1 MDVFFYLCT
10 NLIVKIM
17 FSKKLFSLS
26 AALLLIFNAVQAQ
39 TVVKEP
45 EKFAELSAAMDAYL
59 QPVASI
65 VVKVKVDSAVVSG
78 NNIDIHLSKLTGDY
92 YFRDN
97 SVKDLYQIANDLMP
111 QEYKGLKVTLYA
123 NGSTLQELASKFY
136 SDAYKAPVKPKK
148 AKKSAEPVLVKNLSV
163 PYDIQYG
170 LNGRHI
176 ALWQSHGWY
185 YNQPTHRWQWQRAR
199 LLNTVED
206 LYTQSY
212 VVPFLVPMLENAGAN
227 VLLPRER
234 DINTVEVVVD
244 NDAIMG
250 GYREI
255 QGANAWA
262 KGEIGFANAKA
273 SYEDG
278 ENPFVMGTYRVAEGV
293 LKGKKQPAESF
304 AKWIP
309 RMPKD
314 GEYAV
319 YVSYKTLPNSTDGAL
334 YTVKYNGGETQFKV
348 NQKMGGS
355 TWIYLG
361 TFPFTKG
368 STEQGVFLSNLSE
381 KAGVVVTAD
390 AVRFGGGMGNI
401 ARKPTDMPSYNV
413 EAITS
418 GYPKFTEGARYWLQW
433 AGFADSIYSYTNHKN
448 DYTDDY
454 MSRGRW
460 VNALVGGSKV
470 NPDAPGYNI
479 PVDLSFAFHTDAG
492 TFPNDSTVGIL
503 SIYTKYSNGSDKYVN
518 GKNRMTGREYAD
530 IIQTEITNDI
540 RAAYEP
546 NWSRRGLF
554 DRSYAESRI
563 PEVPA
568 MLLELLSHQNFAD
581 MKYGLDPSF
590 RFTVSRAI
598 YKGMLKYL
606 SLVNNV
612 PYTVQPLPVAN
623 FAAELDGEA
632 AVKLSWSPVSDPA
645 EPTAEPKAYVIY
657 TKLNDGG
664 FDNGVVVKDTT
675 AVLPVNT
682 DCIYSYK
689 VVAINDGGA
698 SFPSE
703 ILSVGVSSAASAAGK
718 LALVVNGFERVSG
731 PAVMTKDDSTF
742 AGFNNMLDNGVPYK
756 ADWSFIGGQ
765 YEFRRE
771 IPWMDDDAPGFGAS
785 YTNMEDKVFAG
796 NTFDYPYTHGLALL
810 KNGYSF
816 VSTSVGAVEAG
827 KVNMNNYKVVDMI
840 MGKQGKTK
848 IGRGVFGIKYEVFPV
863 ALQSAIAEYCAAGGN
878 LLLSGANIAS
888 DLYDSYEITE
898 EGKKFAENVLK
909 YKWRT
914 NTASSEGAVNAV
926 ANPYGFSGKFNFST
940 KLNEKV
946 YAVESPDALVPADKD
961 AFTIFR
967 YSDNN
972 ISAGVAYKG
981 AYRTVSLGFPIE
993 TLATP
998 CQIEKLMGEVLNFFE
1013 K

>member
-1 MDVFFYLCT
+1 
-10 NLIVKIM
+10 M
-17 FSKKLFSLS
+17 FLKKLFPLAVALMLILNS
-26 AALLLIFNAVQAQ
+26 AQAQ
-39 TVVKEP
+39 TVVKDA
-45 EKFAELSAAMDAYL
+45 EKFAAISEQVANYMKPL
-59 QPVASI
+59 ASI
-65 VVKVKVDSAVVSG
+65 VVKVKVDSAIVNG
-78 NNIDIHLSKLTGDY
+78 KNLDIHFSKLTSDY

-97 SVKDLYQIANDLMP
+97 IVKDIYKIVNDNLP
-111 QEYKGLKVTLYA
+111 DEYKGMNVTLYA
-123 NGSTLQELASKFY
+123 NESTLQELASTFY
-136 SDAYKAPVKPKK
+136 SEAYKTPAKPKK
-148 AKKSAEPVLVKNLSV
+148 VKKAKNAEAPLVENLSL

-170 LNGRHI
+170 LNGRHL

-234 DINTVEVVVD
+234 DINTIEVVVD
-244 NDAIMG
+244 NDALMG
-250 GYREI
+250 GYYELS
-255 QGANAWA
+255 GGNVWK
-262 KGEIGFANAKA
+262 KGDTGFANAQA
-273 SYEDG
+273 SYENC
-278 ENPFVMGTYRVAEGV
+278 ENPFVMGTYRFADGV
-293 LKGKKQPAESF
+293 VKGKKQVAESI

-309 RMPKD
+309 EMPKD
-314 GEYAV
+314 GEFAV

-361 TFPFTKG
+361 TFPFSKG
-368 STEQGVFLSNLSE
+368 SPDQGVFLTNLSE

-390 AVRFGGGMGNI
+390 AVKFGGGMGNI
-401 ARKPTDMPSYNV
+401 ARKPLEMPSYNV
-413 EAITS
+413 EAVTS
-418 GYPKFTEGARYWLQW
+418 GYPRFTEGARYWLQW
-433 AGFADSIYSYTNHKN
+433 AGFTDSIYSYTNLKN

-454 MSRGRW
+454 MCRGRW
-460 VNALVGGSKV
+460 VNALVGGSKI

-479 PVDLSFAFHTDAG
+479 PIDMSFAFHTDAG

-503 SIYTKYSNGSDKYVN
+503 AIYTKYSNGSDKYVN
-518 GKNRMTGREYAD
+518 GRSRMTARELTD

-546 NWSRRGLF
+546 NWSRRGLV
-554 DRSYAESRI
+554 DRSYAESRT

-598 YKGMLKYL
+598 YKGILKYL

-623 FAAELDGEA
+623 FAAELNGEG

-645 EPTAEPKAYVIY
+645 EPTAEPSGYVVY
-657 TKLNDGG
+657 TRLNDGG

-675 AVLPVNT
+675 AVLPINAGN
-682 DCIYSYK
+682 IYSYK

-703 ILSVGVSSAASAAGK
+703 ILSVGVSAAAADK

-731 PAVMTKDDSTF
+731 PAQFTMDDSTF
-742 AGFNNMLDNGVPYK
+742 AGFNNALDNGVPYK
-756 ADWSFIGGQ
+756 ADWSFIGAQ

-785 YTNMEDKVFAG
+785 YTDMEDKVFAG
-796 NTFDYPYTHGLALL
+796 NTFDYPYVHGLALL

-816 VSTSVGAVEAG
+816 VSASVGAVEAG

-848 IGRGVFGIKYEVFPV
+848 VGRGFSGIKYEVFPV
-863 ALQSAIAEYCAAGGN
+863 ALQKAIADYCATGGN
-878 LLLSGANIAS
+878 LLLSGANIAT
-888 DLYDSYEITE
+888 DLYDSYNVTE
-898 EGKKFAENVLK
+898 EGKKFTQDVLK

-914 NTASSEGAVNAV
+914 NTASSEGAVAAV

-981 AYRTVSLGFPIE
+981 EYKTVSLGFPIE

-1013 K
+1013 NK

>member
-1 MDVFFYLCT
+1 MIL
-10 NLIVKIM
+10 
-17 FSKKLFSLS
+17 KKLFPLA
-26 AALLLIFNAVQAQ
+26 AALLIMCNVAGAQ
-39 TVVKEP
+39 TVVKDA
-45 EKFAELSAAMDAYL
+45 EKFAALSESVAEYL
-59 QPVASI
+59 KPVASI
-65 VVKVKVDSAVVSG
+65 VVKVQVDSAIVNGKSL
-78 NNIDIHLSKLTGDY
+78 DIHLSKLTGDY

-97 SVKDLYQIANDLMP
+97 SVKDLYRIAKDNLPD
-111 QEYKGLKVTLYA
+111 EYKGMEITLYA
-123 NGSTLQELASKFY
+123 NGSTLQELASTFY
-136 SDAYKAPVKPKK
+136 SEAYKTPAKPKK
-148 AKKSAEPVLVKNLSV
+148 VKKQKVGEPALVENISR
-163 PYDIQYG
+163 PFDIPYG
-170 LNGRHI
+170 LSGRHL

-185 YNQPTHRWQWQRAR
+185 YNQPTQRWQWQRAR

-234 DINTVEVVVD
+234 DINLHEIVVD
-244 NDAIMG
+244 NDALMG
-250 GYREI
+250 GYTELS
-255 QGANAWA
+255 GANAWLR
-262 KGEIGFANAKA
+262 GEVGFANAKA
-273 SYEDG
+273 AYEHG
-278 ENPFVMGTYRVAEGV
+278 ENPFTMGTYRVANAV
-293 LKGKKQPAESF
+293 VKGKKQGAESV
-304 AKWIP
+304 ARWVP
-309 RMPKD
+309 SVPES

-319 YVSYKTLPNSTDGAL
+319 YVSYKTLPNSAPDAL

-348 NQKMGGS
+348 NQKMGGG

-361 TFPFTKG
+361 TFPFSEK
-368 STEQGVFLSNLSE
+368 SAEQGVYLSNLSG
-381 KAGVVVTAD
+381 KQGVVVTAD
-390 AVRFGGGMGNI
+390 AVKFGGGMGNI
-401 ARKPTDMPSYNV
+401 ARKPTEMPAYNV

-418 GYPKFTEGARYWLQW
+418 GYPRFTEGARYWLQW
-433 AGFADSIYSYTNHKN
+433 AGFADSIYSYTNQKN

-492 TFPNDSTVGIL
+492 TFPNDSIVGVL
-503 SIYTKYSNGSDKYVN
+503 AIYTKLSNGSDKYVN
-518 GKNRMTGREYAD
+518 GKSRMTAREMTD

-546 NWSRRGLF
+546 SWSRRGLW
-554 DRSYAESRI
+554 DRSYAESRT

-612 PYTVQPLPVAN
+612 PYTVQPLPVKN
-623 FAAELDGEA
+623 FAAELNGEGS
-632 AVKLSWSPVSDPA
+632 VKLSWSPVADPA
-645 EPTAEPKAYVIY
+645 EPTADPTAYVVY
-657 TKLNDGG
+657 TRVNGGG
-664 FDNGVVVKDTT
+664 FDNGVVVKDTV
-675 AVLPVNT
+675 ASLPVNSGS
-682 DCIYSYK
+682 IYSYK

-703 ILSVGVSSAASAAGK
+703 ILSVGVAPAGTAK

-731 PAVMTKDDSTF
+731 PAVMPKDDSTF

-785 YTNMEDKVFAG
+785 YTDMEDKVFAG
-796 NTFDYPYTHGLALL
+796 NTFDYPYVHGLALM

-816 VSTSVGAVEAG
+816 VSASVGAVEAG
-827 KVNMNNYKVVDMI
+827 KVDMNNYKVVDMI

-848 IGRGVFGIKYEVFPV
+848 IGRGVYGIKYEVFPV
-863 ALQSAIAEYCAAGGN
+863 ALQKEIAEYCQAGGN
-878 LLLSGANIAS
+878 LLLSGANIAT
-888 DLYDSYEITE
+888 DLYDSHEITE
-898 EGKKFAENVLK
+898 VGKKFAQDVLK
-909 YKWRT
+909 YRWRT
-914 NTASSEGAVNAV
+914 NTASSEGALAAV
-926 ANPYGFSGKFNFST
+926 PNPFGFSGKFNFST
-940 KLNEKV
+940 KLNDKI

-961 AFTIFR
+961 AYTIFR

-998 CQIEKLMGEVLNFFE
+998 CQIEKLMGEVLNFFNAN
-1013 K
+1013 

>member
-1 MDVFFYLCT
+1 MMFLKKFFPL
-10 NLIVKIM
+10 V
-17 FSKKLFSLS
+17 
-26 AALLLIFNAVQAQ
+26 ALMLIFNMAQAQ
-39 TVVKEP
+39 TVVKDA
-45 EKFAELSAAMDAYL
+45 EKFAAISEQVASYL
-59 QPVASI
+59 KPVASI
-65 VVKVKVDSAVVSG
+65 VVKVQVDSAIVNG
-78 NNIDIHLSKLTGDY
+78 KKLDIHFSKLTSDY
-92 YFRDN
+92 SFRDN
-97 SVKDLYQIANDLMP
+97 TVKEIYNIVNNNLPD
-111 QEYKGLKVTLYA
+111 EYKGMEVTLYA
-123 NGSTLQELASKFY
+123 NGSTLQELASTFY
-136 SDAYKAPVKPKK
+136 SEAYKTPAKPKK
-148 AKKSAEPVLVKNLSV
+148 VKKAKNAQAPLVENVSL

-170 LNGRHI
+170 LNGRHL
-176 ALWQSHGWY
+176 AVWQSHGWY

-234 DINTVEVVVD
+234 DINTIEVVVD
-244 NDAIMG
+244 NDALMG
-250 GYREI
+250 GYDELS
-255 QGANAWA
+255 GANAWT
-262 KGEIGFANAKA
+262 KGDTGFANPKA
-273 SYEDG
+273 AYEHG
-278 ENPFVMGTYRVAEGV
+278 ENPFVMGTYRVANGV
-293 LKGKKQPAESF
+293 VKGKKQVAESV

-309 RMPKD
+309 KMPKD
-314 GEYAV
+314 GEFAV

-361 TFPFTKG
+361 TFPFSKG
-368 STEQGVFLSNLSE
+368 SADQGVFLSNVSE

-418 GYPKFTEGARYWLQW
+418 GYPRFTEGARYWLQW
-433 AGFADSIYSYTNHKN
+433 AGFTDSIYSYTNLKN

-454 MSRGRW
+454 MCRGRW

-479 PVDLSFAFHTDAG
+479 PVDMSFAFHTDAG
-492 TFPNDSTVGIL
+492 TFPNDSIVGVL
-503 SIYTKYSNGSDKYVN
+503 AIYTKLSNGSDKYIN
-518 GKNRMTGREYAD
+518 GKSRMTARELTD
-530 IIQTEITNDI
+530 IVQTEITNDI

-546 NWSRRGLF
+546 SWSRRGLW
-554 DRSYAESRI
+554 DRSYNESRT
-563 PEVPA
+563 PEVPS

-598 YKGMLKYL
+598 YKGILKYL
-606 SLVNNV
+606 SLANNV

-623 FAAELDGEA
+623 FAAELNGEG

-645 EPTAEPKAYVIY
+645 EPTAEPTGYVVY

-664 FDNGVVVKDTT
+664 FDNGVVVKDTV
-675 AVLPVNT
+675 AVLPINAGS
-682 DCIYSYK
+682 IYSYK

-703 ILSVGVSSAASAAGK
+703 ILSVGVSPAAGTAK

-731 PAVMTKDDSTF
+731 PAVMPKDDSTF

-785 YTNMEDKVFAG
+785 YTDMEDKVFAG
-796 NTFDYPYTHGLALL
+796 NTFDYPYVHGLALL

-816 VSTSVGAVEAG
+816 VSASVGAVKAG

-840 MGKQGKTK
+840 MGKQGQTK
-848 IGRGVFGIKYEVFPV
+848 IGRGVYGLKYEVFPV
-863 ALQSAIAEYCAAGGN
+863 ALQKAIADYCAAGGN
-878 LLLSGANIAS
+878 LLLSGANIAT
-888 DLYDSYEITE
+888 DLYDSHKVTE
-898 EGKKFAENVLK
+898 EGKKFAQDVLK

-914 NTASSEGAVNAV
+914 NTASSEGAVGAV
-926 ANPYGFSGKFNFST
+926 ANPYGFSGNFNFST
-940 KLNEKV
+940 KLNDKV
-946 YAVESPDALVPADKD
+946 YAVESPDALVPTDKD

>member
-1 MDVFFYLCT
+1 
-10 NLIVKIM
+10 M
-17 FSKKLFSLS
+17 FLKKLFPLA
-26 AALLLIFNAVQAQ
+26 AALVLIFNAAQAQ
-39 TVVKEP
+39 TVVKDAD
-45 EKFAELSAAMDAYL
+45 KFAAVSEQVANYL
-59 QPVASI
+59 KPVASI
-65 VVKVKVDSAVVSG
+65 VVKVKVDSAIVDG
-78 NNIDIHLSKLTGDY
+78 KNLHIHFSKLTSDY
-92 YFRDN
+92 SFRDN
-97 SVKDLYQIANDLMP
+97 TVKDIYKIVNDNLP
-111 QEYKGLKVTLYA
+111 DEYKGMKVTLYA
-123 NGSTLQELASKFY
+123 NESTLEELSSKFY
-136 SDAYKAPVKPKK
+136 SEGYKSPAKPKK
-148 AKKSAEPVLVKNLSV
+148 AKKSNSPVLVENLSL
-163 PYDIQYG
+163 PYNIEYG
-170 LNGRHI
+170 LNGRHL
-176 ALWQSHGWY
+176 AVWQSHGWY

-244 NDAIMG
+244 NDALMG
-250 GYREI
+250 GYQELS
-255 QGANAWA
+255 GANAWT
-262 KGEIGFANAKA
+262 KGGIGFANAKE
-273 SYEDG
+273 SYEHG
-278 ENPFVMGTYRVAEGV
+278 ENPFVMGSYRVANGV
-293 LKGKKQPAESF
+293 VKGKKQLAESV

-319 YVSYKTLPNSTDGAL
+319 YVSYKTLPNSTEGAL
-334 YTVKYNGGETQFKV
+334 YTVKHRGGETAFKV

-361 TFPFTKG
+361 TFPFTEG
-368 STEQGVFLSNLSE
+368 STEQGVFLSNLSD
-381 KAGVVVTAD
+381 KADVVVTAD

-433 AGFADSIYSYTNHKN
+433 AGYADSIYSYTNTKN

-454 MSRGRW
+454 MCRGRW

-470 NPDAPGYNI
+470 NPNAPGYNI
-479 PVDLSFAFHTDAG
+479 PVDMSFAFHTDAG
-492 TFPNDSTVGIL
+492 TFPNDSTVGVL
-503 SIYTKYSNGSDKYVN
+503 AIYTRYSNGSDKYVN
-518 GKNRMTGREYAD
+518 GKSRMTARELTD
-530 IIQTEITNDI
+530 IVQTEITNDI

-598 YKGMLKYL
+598 YKGILKYL
-606 SLVNNV
+606 SVANNV
-612 PYTVQPLPVAN
+612 PYVVQPLPVRN
-623 FAAELDGEA
+623 FAAELEGEN

-645 EPTAEPKAYVIY
+645 EPTAEPSGYVVY

-675 AVLPVNT
+675 AVLPINT
-682 DCIYSYK
+682 GNIYSYK

-703 ILSVGVSSAASAAGK
+703 ILSVGVSAAAAVK

-731 PAVMTKDDSTF
+731 PAQFTKDDSTF
-742 AGFNNMLDNGVPYK
+742 AGFNNTLDNGVPYK
-756 ADWSFIGGQ
+756 ADWSYIGAQ

-785 YTNMEDKVFAG
+785 YTDMEDKVFAG
-796 NTFDYPYTHGLALL
+796 NTFDYPYAHGLALM

-816 VSTSVGAVEAG
+816 VSASVGAVKAG

-848 IGRGVFGIKYEVFPV
+848 VGRGVFGIKYEVFPV
-863 ALQSAIAEYCAAGGN
+863 ALQKAIADYCATGGN
-878 LLLSGANIAS
+878 LLVSGANIAT
-888 DLYDSYEITE
+888 DLYDSYNVTE
-898 EGKKFAENVLK
+898 EGKKFTQDVLK

-914 NTASSEGAVNAV
+914 NTASSEGAVTAYP
-926 ANPYGFSGKFNFST
+926 NPYGFSGKFNFST
-940 KLNEKV
+940 KLNDKV

-961 AFTIFR
+961 AYTIFR

-981 AYRTVSLGFPIE
+981 AYKTVSLGFPIE
-993 TLATP
+993 TLASS
-998 CQIEKLMGEVLNFFE
+998 CQIEKLIGEVLNFFE
-1013 K
+1013 N

>member
-1 MDVFFYLCT
+1 MIL
-10 NLIVKIM
+10 
-17 FSKKLFSLS
+17 KKLFPLT
-26 AALLLIFNAVQAQ
+26 AALVLLFNAAGAQ
-39 TVVKEP
+39 TVVKDA
-45 EKFAELSAAMDAYL
+45 EKFAALSESVANYL
-59 QPVASI
+59 KPVASI
-65 VVKVKVDSAVVSG
+65 AVKVKVDSAIVNG
-78 NNIDIHLSKLTGDY
+78 KNIDIHFSKLTSDY

-97 SVKDLYQIANDLMP
+97 SVKDIYRIAKDNLPD
-111 QEYKGLKVTLYA
+111 EYKGMDITLYA

-136 SDAYKAPVKPKK
+136 SEAYTTPAKPKK
-148 AKKSAEPVLVKNLSV
+148 VKKSKVAEPALVQNVSR
-163 PYDIQYG
+163 PFDIPYG
-170 LNGRHI
+170 LDGRHL

-234 DINTVEVVVD
+234 DINLNEVIVD
-244 NDAIMG
+244 NDALMG
-250 GYREI
+250 GYTELS
-255 QGANAWA
+255 GANAW
-262 KGEIGFANAKA
+262 KNGGSGFANAKA
-273 SYEDG
+273 AYEHG
-278 ENPFVMGTYRVAEGV
+278 ENPFTMGTYRVAGGV
-293 LKGKKQPAESF
+293 VKGKKQAAESV

-309 RMPKD
+309 SVPET

-319 YVSYKTLPNSTDGAL
+319 YVSYKTLPNSAPDAL

-348 NQKMGGS
+348 NQKMGGG

-361 TFPFTKG
+361 TFPFSEK
-368 STEQGVFLSNLSE
+368 SAEQGVYLSNITG
-381 KAGVVVTAD
+381 KQGVAVTAD
-390 AVRFGGGMGNI
+390 AVKFGGGMGNI
-401 ARKPTDMPSYNV
+401 ARKPTEMPSYNV
-413 EAITS
+413 EAVTS
-418 GYPKFTEGARYWLQW
+418 GYPRFTEGARYWLQW
-433 AGFADSIYSYTNHKN
+433 AGFADSIYSYTNLKN

-470 NPDAPGYNI
+470 NPGAEGYNI

-492 TFPNDSTVGIL
+492 TFPDDSIVGVL
-503 SIYTKYSNGSDKYVN
+503 AIYTRYSNGSDKYVN
-518 GKNRMTGREYAD
+518 GKSRMTAREMTD

-540 RAAYEP
+540 RVAYEP
-546 NWSRRGLF
+546 KWSRRGLW
-554 DRSYAESRI
+554 DRSYAESRT

-612 PYTVQPLPVAN
+612 PYTVQPLPVKN
-623 FAAELDGEA
+623 FAAELNGGDE
-632 AVKLSWSPVSDPA
+632 VKLSWSPVADPQ
-645 EPTAEPKAYVIY
+645 EPTADPAAYVVY
-657 TKLNDGG
+657 TRVNGGG
-664 FDNGVVVKDTT
+664 FDNGVVVKDTV
-675 AVLPVNT
+675 ALLPVNPGS
-682 DCIYSYK
+682 IYSYK

-703 ILSVGVSSAASAAGK
+703 ILSVGISPAAMAAGK

-731 PAVMTKDDSTF
+731 PAVMPKEDSTF

-785 YTNMEDKVFAG
+785 YTDMEDKVFAG
-796 NTFDYPYTHGLALL
+796 NTFDYPYVHGMALL

-816 VSTSVGAVEAG
+816 VSSSVGAVKAG

-848 IGRGVFGIKYEVFPV
+848 IGRGVFGLKYEVFPV
-863 ALQSAIAEYCAAGGN
+863 ALQKAIADYCAAGGN
-878 LLLSGANIAS
+878 LLVSGANIAT
-888 DLYDSYEITE
+888 DLYDSHEVTQ
-898 EGKKFAENVLK
+898 EGMKFTQDVLK
-909 YKWRT
+909 YRWRT
-914 NTASSEGAVNAV
+914 NTASSEGAVGAV
-926 ANPYGFSGKFNFST
+926 ANPYGFSGKFSFST
-940 KLNEKV
+940 KLNDKI

-961 AFTIFR
+961 AYTIFR

-993 TLATP
+993 TLATS
-998 CQIEKLMGEVLNFFE
+998 CQIDEMMGEVIRFFE
-1013 K
+1013 EK

>member
-1 MDVFFYLCT
+1 
-10 NLIVKIM
+10 M
-17 FSKKLFSLS
+17 FLKKLFPLA
-26 AALLLIFNAVQAQ
+26 AALMLILNSAQAQ
-39 TVVKEP
+39 TVVKDA
-45 EKFAELSAAMDAYL
+45 EKFAPISEQVATYL
-59 QPVASI
+59 KPVASI
-65 VVKVKVDSAVVSG
+65 VVKVQVDSAIVTG
-78 NNIDIHLSKLTGDY
+78 KKLDIHFSKLTSDY
-92 YFRDN
+92 SFRDN
-97 SVKDLYQIANDLMP
+97 TVKDIYNIVNNNLPD
-111 QEYKGLKVTLYA
+111 EYKGMDVTLYA
-123 NGSTLQELASKFY
+123 NGSTLQELASTFY
-136 SDAYKAPVKPKK
+136 SEAYKTPAKPKK
-148 AKKSAEPVLVKNLSV
+148 VKKAKNAQAPLVENVSL
-163 PYDIQYG
+163 PYEIQYG
-170 LNGRHI
+170 LNGRHL
-176 ALWQSHGWY
+176 AVWQSHGWY

-234 DINTVEVVVD
+234 DINTIEVVVD
-244 NDAIMG
+244 NDALMG
-250 GYREI
+250 GYDELS
-255 QGANAWA
+255 GVNAWT
-262 KGEIGFANAKA
+262 KGDTGFANPKA
-273 SYEDG
+273 AYEHG
-278 ENPFVMGTYRVAEGV
+278 ENPFEMGTYRVVNGV
-293 LKGKKQPAESF
+293 VKGKKQIAESV

-309 RMPKD
+309 KMPKD
-314 GEYAV
+314 GEFAV

-334 YTVKYNGGETQFKV
+334 YTVKYNGGQTQFKV

-361 TFPFTKG
+361 TFPFSKG
-368 STEQGVFLSNLSE
+368 SADQGVFLSNVSE
-381 KAGVVVTAD
+381 KTSVVVTAD

-418 GYPKFTEGARYWLQW
+418 GYPRFTEGARYWLQW
-433 AGFADSIYSYTNHKN
+433 AGFTDSIYSYTNLKN

-454 MSRGRW
+454 MCRGRW

-479 PVDLSFAFHTDAG
+479 PVDMSFAFHTDAG
-492 TFPNDSTVGIL
+492 TFPDDSIVGVL
-503 SIYTKYSNGSDKYVN
+503 AIYTKLSNGSDKYVN
-518 GKNRMTGREYAD
+518 GKSRMTARELTD
-530 IIQTEITNDI
+530 IVQTEITNDI

-546 NWSRRGLF
+546 SWSRRGLW
-554 DRSYAESRI
+554 DRSYAESRT

-598 YKGMLKYL
+598 YKGILKYL
-606 SLVNNV
+606 SLANNV
-612 PYTVQPLPVAN
+612 PYTVQPLPVSN
-623 FAAELDGEA
+623 FAAELNGEGS
-632 AVKLSWSPVSDPA
+632 VKLSWSPVSDPA
-645 EPTAEPKAYVIY
+645 EPTAEPTGYVVY

-664 FDNGVVVKDTT
+664 FDNGVVVKDTV
-675 AVLPVNT
+675 AVLPINAGS
-682 DCIYSYK
+682 IYSYK

-703 ILSVGVSSAASAAGK
+703 ILSVGVSPAAGAAGK

-731 PAVMTKDDSTF
+731 PAVMPKDDSTF

-756 ADWSFIGGQ
+756 ADWSFIGAQ

-785 YTNMEDKVFAG
+785 YTDMEDKVFAG
-796 NTFDYPYTHGLALL
+796 NTFDYPYVHGLALL

-816 VSTSVGAVEAG
+816 VSASVGAVKAG

-840 MGKQGKTK
+840 MGKQGQTK
-848 IGRGVFGIKYEVFPV
+848 IGRGVYGLKYEVFPV
-863 ALQSAIAEYCAAGGN
+863 ALQTAIADYCAAGGN
-878 LLLSGANIAS
+878 LLLSGANIAT
-888 DLYDSYEITE
+888 DLYDSHKVTE
-898 EGKKFAENVLK
+898 EGKKFAQDVLK

-914 NTASSEGAVNAV
+914 NTASSEGAVGAV
-926 ANPYGFSGKFNFST
+926 ANPYGFSGNFNFST
-940 KLNEKV
+940 KLNDKV

>member
-1 MDVFFYLCT
+1 MFLKKFFPL
-10 NLIVKIM
+10 V
-17 FSKKLFSLS
+17 
-26 AALLLIFNAVQAQ
+26 ALMLIFNMAQAQ
-39 TVVKEP
+39 TVVKDA
-45 EKFAELSAAMDAYL
+45 EKFAAISEQVATYL
-59 QPVASI
+59 KPVASI
-65 VVKVKVDSAVVSG
+65 VVKVQVDSAIVNG
-78 NNIDIHLSKLTGDY
+78 KKLDIHFSKLTSDY
-92 YFRDN
+92 SFRDN
-97 SVKDLYQIANDLMP
+97 TVKEIYNIVNNNLPD
-111 QEYKGLKVTLYA
+111 EYKGMEVTLYA
-123 NGSTLQELASKFY
+123 NGSTLQELASTFY
-136 SDAYKAPVKPKK
+136 SEAYKAPAKPKK
-148 AKKSAEPVLVKNLSV
+148 VKKAKNVEAPLVANVSL

-170 LNGRHI
+170 LNGRHL
-176 ALWQSHGWY
+176 AVWQSHGWY

-234 DINTVEVVVD
+234 DINTIEVVVD
-244 NDAIMG
+244 NDALMG
-250 GYREI
+250 GYDELS
-255 QGANAWA
+255 GTNAWT
-262 KGEIGFANAKA
+262 KGDTGFANAKA
-273 SYEDG
+273 AYEHG
-278 ENPFVMGTYRVAEGV
+278 ENPFEMGTYRVANGV
-293 LKGKKQPAESF
+293 VKGKKQVAESV

-309 RMPKD
+309 KMPKD
-314 GEYAV
+314 GEFAV

-361 TFPFTKG
+361 TFPFSKG
-368 STEQGVFLSNLSE
+368 SADQGVFLSNVSE

-418 GYPKFTEGARYWLQW
+418 GYPRFTEGARYWLQW
-433 AGFADSIYSYTNHKN
+433 AGFTDSIYSYTNLKN

-454 MSRGRW
+454 MCRGRW

-479 PVDLSFAFHTDAG
+479 PVDMSFAFHTDAG
-492 TFPNDSTVGIL
+492 TFPNDSIVGVL
-503 SIYTKYSNGSDKYVN
+503 AIYTKLSNGSDKYIN
-518 GKNRMTGREYAD
+518 GKSRMTARELTD
-530 IIQTEITNDI
+530 IVQTEITNDI

-546 NWSRRGLF
+546 SWSRRGLW
-554 DRSYAESRI
+554 DRSYNESRT

-598 YKGMLKYL
+598 YKGILKYL
-606 SLVNNV
+606 SLANNV

-623 FAAELDGEA
+623 FAAELNGEGS
-632 AVKLSWSPVSDPA
+632 VKLSWSPVSDPA
-645 EPTAEPKAYVIY
+645 EPTAGPTGYVVY

-664 FDNGVVVKDTT
+664 FDNGVVVKDTS
-675 AVLPVNT
+675 AVLPINAGS
-682 DCIYSYK
+682 IYSYK

-703 ILSVGVSSAASAAGK
+703 ILSVGISPAAGAAK

-731 PAVMTKDDSTF
+731 PAVMPKDDSTF

-785 YTNMEDKVFAG
+785 YTDMEDKVFAG
-796 NTFDYPYTHGLALL
+796 NTFDYPYVHGLAIL

-816 VSTSVGAVEAG
+816 VSASVGAVKAG

-840 MGKQGKTK
+840 MGKQGQTK
-848 IGRGVFGIKYEVFPV
+848 IGRGVYGLKYEVFPV
-863 ALQSAIAEYCAAGGN
+863 ALQKAIADYCAAGGN
-878 LLLSGANIAS
+878 LLLSGANIAT
-888 DLYDSYEITE
+888 DLYDSHKVTE
-898 EGKKFAENVLK
+898 EGKKFAQDVLK

-914 NTASSEGAVNAV
+914 NTASSEGAVGAV
-926 ANPYGFSGKFNFST
+926 ANPYGFSGNFNFST
-940 KLNEKV
+940 KLNDKV
-946 YAVESPDALVPADKD
+946 YAVESPDALVPTDKD